1 MKSLINWLS
10 KMLESMA
17 NAFMHP
23 LKNDLPPSIGTHAYS
38 SIPLKRKLRRRLNNY
53 ELIGINFS
61 FLLSQII
68 YLKQF
73 EKSLNF
79 KNFDCWSR

>member
-1 MKSLINWLS
+1 MKSVLNWLS

-38 SIPLKRKLRRRLNNY
+38 SIPPKRKLRRKFN
-53 ELIGINFS
+53 
-61 FLLSQII
+61 
-68 YLKQF
+68 
-73 EKSLNF
+73 
-79 KNFDCWSR
+79 

>member
-38 SIPLKRKLRRRLNNY
+38 SIPQKRKINPNKLKPNY
-53 ELIGINFS
+53 TF
-61 FLLSQII
+61 F
-68 YLKQF
+68 
-73 EKSLNF
+73 
-79 KNFDCWSR
+79 